1 MSFDPYEFDRDYG
14 QSSRMESIGQYTAKT
29 FLWMVLG
36 LLVTF
41 GIALLGWVTNA
52 TLYALAYVPYI
63 HLIVLIATIVLS
75 ITMVSRIEKM
85 SVGTARGIFIAFS
98 ALFGFTMSMYLYIFE
113 FGSLIF
119 VFLATAAYFAVL
131 AAYGYFT
138 KADLTRLRPILFT
151 GLVFLFVFA
160 LVSLFIPGFTALDR
174 IFCLAGIAIFLGY
187 TAYDTQKIKAYYN
200 YYAGYPDMLEKASIF
215 SALQLY
221 LDFINLFLYLLRTC
235 LTDRSSFPF
244 CSSIAEKEGGLL
256 APGSGGGLIGIA
268 EGDQGHQLLIL
279 RDLEIRLQAF
289 PVKDAHDH
297 GAQPQVVGGQA

>member
-1 MSFDPYEFDRDYG
+1 M
-14 QSSRMESIGQYTAKT
+14 
-29 FLWMVLG
+29 
-36 LLVTF
+36 
-41 GIALLGWVTNA
+41 
-52 TLYALAYVPYI
+52 PYI

-98 ALFGFTMSMYLYIFE
+98 ALFGFTMSMYLYIFV

-119 VFLATAAYFAVL
+119 VF
-131 AAYGYFT
+131 
-138 KADLTRLRPILFT
+138 LTRLRPILFT

-221 LDFINLFLYLLRTC
+221 LDFINLFLYLLRF
-235 LTDRSSFPF
+235 LGKSRN
-244 CSSIAEKEGGLL
+244 
-256 APGSGGGLIGIA
+256 
-268 EGDQGHQLLIL
+268 
-279 RDLEIRLQAF
+279 
-289 PVKDAHDH
+289 
-297 GAQPQVVGGQA
+297 